1 MFGLSCDFEHR
12 GETVRMI
19 LGGGMIPEHRLN
31 RIQARMVRE
40 NRIGHHLRVHIEERD
55 LLVGLEF
62 EVGGMKKLSQ
72 LLKTERINLACFYQL
87 LLQVARALQEGELH
101 MLDASRYAL
110 HEDYIFVEGTLSSG
124 KLCLAY
130 IPVYP
135 DSKDMQSAA
144 AGTKRLITAMLASV
158 EKLEG
163 EGVQRLLRYC
173 ESGVFGAEELS
184 GLLAGLLTEED
195 EREAV
200 QPAPIPVQMK
210 VRNDEG
216 ETARTPAAGQH
227 HREAAP
233 EPLRGWLD
241 AVRLESGLIREDRG
255 HENIAGDGE
264 PDQPSKRISP
274 YYIPLA
280 VLLVIAFFWKFGYLE
295 QPSGWR
301 LALCAATTVLAAAGC
316 WLLLKKGKDGR
327 RASGEGEEEEREPE
341 ANRAYFFGQGW
352 PLKPSGMSERGEN
365 QAQVGNEEELSA
377 VLKPLFP
384 SRPHKEEATSLL
396 NAVLSPESL
405 SEHREDDELPYL
417 ERSGEDGEME
427 KITLNRTSFIIGRSA
442 DVAQYIE
449 HGEGAS
455 RVHAEILRSA
465 RGYVLKDLDSRNG
478 TRFKGEPMIPYKE
491 YPLKDGDNFR
501 IVNGNY
507 VFRTV

>member
-40 NRIGHHLRVHIEERD
+40 NRIGHHLRVHMEEKD
-55 LLVGLEF
+55 LLFGLEY

-72 LLKTERINLACFYQL
+72 LLKTERMNLACFYQL
-87 LLQVARALQEGELH
+87 LLQVGRALQEGELH

-110 HEDYIFVEGTLSSG
+110 HEDYIFVEGTLAAG
-124 KLCLAY
+124 QLRLAY

-135 DSKDMQSAA
+135 DSGDIQSAA

-163 EGVQRLLRYC
+163 EGVQQLLRFC
-173 ESGVFGAEELS
+173 ESGTFCAAELTR
-184 GLLAGLLTEED
+184 LLAGLLTEED
-195 EREAV
+195 EREA
-200 QPAPIPVQMK
+200 APPVQMPVQTK
-210 VRNDEG
+210 GRNDASEPG
-216 ETARTPAAGQH
+216 KAPVSVQG

-233 EPLRGWLD
+233 DPLRGWLD
-241 AVRLESGLIREDRG
+241 AVRLESGLTREDEG
-255 HENIAGDGE
+255 YENTHGDVM

-274 YYIPLA
+274 YYLPLA
-280 VLLVIAFFWKFGYLE
+280 VLLVIAFFWKFGYVE
-295 QPSGWR
+295 QPTGWR
-301 LALCAATTVLAAAGC
+301 LAICASTTVLAAAGC
-316 WLLLKKGKDGR
+316 WLWLKKGQDGG
-327 RASGEGEEEEREPE
+327 RASGQEEGEEQELT
-341 ANRAYFFGQGW
+341 NGMYSFGQKW
-352 PLKPSGMSERGEN
+352 PLKPPIIMKESGGN
-365 QAQVGNEEELSA
+365 QASGGYEGEQSA
-377 VLKPLFP
+377 APEPRFH
-384 SRPHKEEATSLL
+384 SRPLKEEATSLL
-396 NAVLSPESL
+396 KGPPGADGPPERT
-405 SEHREDDELPYL
+405 EGDELPYL
-417 ERSGEDGEME
+417 ERSGEEGETE
-427 KITLNRTSFIIGRSA
+427 KITLNRTSFIIGRSV

-491 YPLKDGDNFR
+491 YPLKDGDDFR